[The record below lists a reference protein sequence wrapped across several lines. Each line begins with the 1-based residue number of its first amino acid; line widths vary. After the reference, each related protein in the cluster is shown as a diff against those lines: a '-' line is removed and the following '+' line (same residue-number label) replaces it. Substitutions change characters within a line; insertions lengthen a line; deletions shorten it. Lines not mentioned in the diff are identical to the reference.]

1 MRAMS
6 DVTTRA
12 LRLATASGL
21 EGLEEALRA
30 FAALER
36 ILPASVR
43 AEVGAVSAGQA
54 GTAARRRWSARCQAH
69 SRQPTTT

>member
-43 AEVGAVSAGQA
+43 AEVGAGQA
-54 GTAARRRWSARCQAH
+54 STAARRRWSVRCQAH